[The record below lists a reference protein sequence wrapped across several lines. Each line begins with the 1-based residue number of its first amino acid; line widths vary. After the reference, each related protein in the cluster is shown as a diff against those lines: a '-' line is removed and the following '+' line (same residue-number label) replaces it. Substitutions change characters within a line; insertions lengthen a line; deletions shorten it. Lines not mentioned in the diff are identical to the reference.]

1 MPPFVAPDIGFVF
14 RKDQFAEVVNGGL
27 WWWTFNLLDFQ
38 GNDVAVID
46 RNWRGL
52 GLEVPATSH
61 KEAAVIMSR
70 FGSNPAPKNERE

>member
-1 MPPFVAPDIGFVF
+1 MPPSAVWDIGFAF

-52 GLEVPATSH
+52 GLEVSAATSL
-61 KEAAVIMSR
+61 KER
-70 FGSNPAPKNERE
+70 RP